1 MGFSLRCQGGC
12 LGILPRRNDIE
23 IGAQKMDGN
32 ELGQDSVDGGVK
44 RDVLKSRKTIKKTLR
59 YFY

>member
-1 MGFSLRCQGGC
+1 MSGGC

-23 IGAQKMDGN
+23 IEAQKMDRN

-59 YFY
+59 YFD